1 LQYPFNCGDASA
13 VLSEPVAPS
22 EKVAFLRRPTSYGGF
37 VDNVMCRETHMSWI
51 FLAGDRV
58 LKLKKPVRFP
68 YLDFSTLA
76 KRHAACAAELSLNRR
91 LALYVYENIMP
102 LTNRAGRL
110 SIGGDG
116 EIVDW
121 LVIMRRL
128 EDSGTLEQALIGRQL
143 EVGSLDPLIDGL
155 SQFYR
160 RAKRINVPARF
171 HVSQWWRRLSENR
184 RVLLGFGSI
193 LPVTTI
199 RFVDRVQIK
208 FLIERA
214 NVLAMRALHGRIV
227 DGHGDL
233 RPEHI
238 WLGPPVRIIDCLE
251 FNRQLRT
258 VDPLDE
264 IAYLCLECDRLGG
277 KRHADY
283 IKRRSM
289 AVLQNG
295 VSDEL
300 FTFYRCYRATLRAR
314 LAVAHLL
321 EPSPRTPT
329 KWPRLGRDYL
339 ELAVDDAHR
348 LQRFLG

>member
-1 LQYPFNCGDASA
+1 MQYLFNCGDASA
-13 VLSEPVAPS
+13 VHSEPVSLS
-22 EKVAFLRRPTSYGGF
+22 EKVAFLRRPTAYGWF
-37 VDNVMCRETHMSWI
+37 VDNVICRETHMSWV

-76 KRHAACAAELSLNRR
+76 KRHVACAAELSLNRR
-91 LALYVYENIMP
+91 LALDVYEDIVP
-102 LTNRAGRL
+102 LMNKAGKL

-116 EIVDW
+116 EVVDW

-128 EDSGTLEQALIGRQL
+128 EDSGTLEQALLGRQL
-143 EVGSLDPLIDGL
+143 GVRSLDPLIDCL

-160 RAKRINVPARF
+160 RAKRINVPASF

-184 RVLLGFGSI
+184 KVLLEFGSV
-193 LPVTTI
+193 LPVTSMG
-199 RFVDRVQIK
+199 FVDRVQIK
-208 FLIERA
+208 FLVERA

-277 KRHADY
+277 GHHADY
-283 IKRRSM
+283 LQRHSM
-289 AVLQNG
+289 AVLQD
-295 VSDEL
+295 SAFEEL

-321 EPSPRTPT
+321 ERSPRTPA

-339 ELAVDDAHR
+339 ELAVVDAHR
-348 LQRFLG
+348 LQRLLG